1 MKYLKYMDISDTS
14 VGGNP
19 SALHLKWLET
29 FKASA
34 CPLKGSIAG
43 NLFDSLVTLDVASTL
58 ISRVDSIPSKCR
70 SLLLADIGSMSFAP
84 GLLRRAVEDN
94 VFVDLRNATLANHS
108 DAWARNAKV
117 KSDHGFSVFF

>member
-1 MKYLKYMDISDTS
+1 MKYLKYLDISDTS

-84 GLLRRAVEDN
+84 GLLRHAAEN
-94 VFVDLRNATLANHS
+94 YIFVDLRNVNFTNRSESWSL
-108 DAWARNAKV
+108 V
-117 KSDHGFSVFF
+117 HGSFFLWLV